1 MSPAADG
8 TSSWPRVPLT
18 RPSVGEAEAE
28 AVRRVLLS
36 GWLAQGPELAAF
48 EAEFAAYVGAPQA
61 VAVSNCTAALELLLH
76 ALGVGPGD
84 EVVTPSHSFIAA
96 ANAIRRLGARPVF
109 VDIEPGGYN
118 ADPLRVEGAIG
129 PRTAAILA
137 VHQLGMPCDL
147 AALAGIAEARGV
159 SLIEDAACAAG
170 SEVLWQGTWEKIGR
184 PHGVAACFSF
194 HPRKIMTTG
203 EGGMIT
209 TADVDF
215 AARLRRLRAHG
226 MDLDTHARHLGGVL
240 IERYDEPGFNMRM
253 TDMQAAL
260 GRVQLA
266 GLDGEVRRRRALA
279 ARYARLL
286 AAIPGVRT
294 PVEPDWARS
303 NWQSYCVRP
312 PEGADQTTVMR
323 RLADA
328 GVASRRGVMCVHREA
343 AYPRGSWSC
352 RPEADC
358 GCGEGR
364 CDRLRLSE
372 AAQEGSLQIPLFGA
386 MTEAEQDQVVAALA
400 TACRP

>member
-1 MSPAADG
+1 M
-8 TSSWPRVPLT
+8 
-18 RPSVGEAEAE
+18 
-28 AVRRVLLS
+28 LLS
-36 GWLAQGPELAAF
+36 GWLAQGPEVAAF
-48 EAEFAAYVGAPQA
+48 EAEFAGYVGAPQA

-76 ALGVGPGD
+76 ALGIGPGD

-109 VDIEPGGYN
+109 VDIGPEGYN
-118 ADPLRVEGAIG
+118 ADPQRVEDAIG

-147 AALAGIAEARGV
+147 AALAGIAAARGLP
-159 SLIEDAACAAG
+159 LIEDAACAAG
-170 SEVLWQGTWEKIGR
+170 SEVLWQGSWERIGR

-209 TADVDF
+209 TADAAF

-240 IERYDEPGFNMRM
+240 TERYDEPGFNMRM
-253 TDMQAAL
+253 TDVQAAV

-266 GLDGEVRRRRALA
+266 GLDEEVRRRRALA
-279 ARYARLL
+279 ARYASLL
-286 AAIPGVRT
+286 AAIPGLWT
-294 PVEPDWARS
+294 PAEPDWARC
-303 NWQSYCVRP
+303 NWQSYCVRL
-312 PEGADQTTVMR
+312 PEGADQQTVMR

-343 AYPRGSWSC
+343 AYPPGTWSC
-352 RPEADC
+352 RPDAGC
-358 GCGEGR
+358 ACGEGG

-372 AAQEGSLQIPLFGA
+372 TAQDRSLQIPLFGA
-386 MTEAEQDQVVAALA
+386 MTEAEQDQVAAALA
-400 TACRP
+400 IACRP